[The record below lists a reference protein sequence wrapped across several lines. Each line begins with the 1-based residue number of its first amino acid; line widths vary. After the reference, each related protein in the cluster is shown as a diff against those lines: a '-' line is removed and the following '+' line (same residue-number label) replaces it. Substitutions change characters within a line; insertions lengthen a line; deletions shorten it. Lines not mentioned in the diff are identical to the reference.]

1 MKEILAV
8 GGSGYLVP
16 AVLFV
21 LLLYAARG
29 LFGLHGRRSQNRR
42 EFLELWDR
50 ARAQDDLW
58 LEVAVRHLFG
68 IYLPARIIRLA
79 LAQPDRAQS
88 LLDLAEL
95 WPLLRFEQESQSV
108 SWRHSRH
115 ASHAKRRTGAVV
127 LLAGY
132 FVLALLAILAAVVAF
147 SGDSALVR
155 WVYSLAAVV
164 SGAWAVS
171 FLARRDT
178 IETAVAVGDRW
189 IACIN
194 GDAPLVASSLSSSRQ
209 TVRSEPQNV
218 L

>member
-8 GGSGYLVP
+8 GGSAYLVP

-21 LLLYAARG
+21 LLLYVARG

-42 EFLELWDR
+42 EFLELWDK

-95 WPLLRFEQESQSV
+95 WPLLRFDAEAHCV
-108 SWRHSRH
+108 SWRRSRY
-115 ASHAKRRTGAVV
+115 ASLTRRRLGAAV

-132 FVLALLAILAAVVAF
+132 ICLALLAMLAAFVAF
-147 SGDSALVR
+147 TGESTLLR
-155 WVYSLAAVV
+155 WLYSLFAVV

-178 IETAVAVGDRW
+178 MEVAVAVGDRW

-194 GDAPLVASSLSSSRQ
+194 GDAHLVAA
-209 TVRSEPQNV
+209 P
-218 L
+218 